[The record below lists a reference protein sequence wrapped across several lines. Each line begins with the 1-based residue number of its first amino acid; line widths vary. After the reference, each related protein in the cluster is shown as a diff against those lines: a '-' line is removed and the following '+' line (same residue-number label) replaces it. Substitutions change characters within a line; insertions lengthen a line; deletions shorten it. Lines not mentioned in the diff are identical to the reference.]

1 MTNVFLNLEKT
12 RSSRGVVHSIL
23 KYKIEVK
30 NQSKI
35 DTELEKFY
43 KSLFKENLNTSK
55 EVIFPFLGNITPPT
69 ITNEQTLE
77 CERNISETGLLK
89 ALKSMKNDKSP
100 GNDGITK
107 EFYEFFWN
115 DIKNSI
121 SDSIKK
127 FFISGA
133 LSSSQKQAI
142 IKLIERK
149 RQTQTINQELA
160 PSFFVKYRD

>member
-1 MTNVFLNLEKT
+1 
-12 RSSRGVVHSIL
+12 
-23 KYKIEVK
+23 
-30 NQSKI
+30 
-35 DTELEKFY
+35 
-43 KSLFKENLNTSK
+43 
-55 EVIFPFLGNITPPT
+55 
-69 ITNEQTLE
+69 
-77 CERNISETGLLK
+77 
-89 ALKSMKNDKSP
+89 MKNDKSP

-107 EFYEFFWN
+107 EFYEFFWD

-121 SDSIKK
+121 SYSIKK

-160 PSFFVKYRD
+160 PSFFVKYRY

>member
-1 MTNVFLNLEKT
+1 
-12 RSSRGVVHSIL
+12 
-23 KYKIEVK
+23 
-30 NQSKI
+30 
-35 DTELEKFY
+35 
-43 KSLFKENLNTSK
+43 
-55 EVIFPFLGNITPPT
+55 
-69 ITNEQTLE
+69 
-77 CERNISETGLLK
+77 
-89 ALKSMKNDKSP
+89 MKNDKSP

-133 LSSSQKQAI
+133 LSSFQKQAI

-160 PSFFVKYRD
+160 PSFFVKYRY

>member
-12 RSSRGVVHSIL
+12 RSSRGVVRSIL

-55 EVIFPFLGNITPPT
+55 EVIFSFLGNITPPT

-77 CERNISETGLLK
+77 CEQNISETGLLK

-160 PSFFVKYRD
+160 PSFFVKYRY